1 MAHGQNSYGDPITV
15 VGTDRLSRCIQH
27 ETDHLDGVLFVD
39 RLDPQ
44 TRRAALAEIR
54 NAEWAGLA
62 PPVVK
67 LSPHA
72 GRLGAF
78 GQPR

>member
-1 MAHGQNSYGDPITV
+1 M
-15 VGTDRLSRCIQH
+15 
-27 ETDHLDGVLFVD
+27 LFVD

-67 LSPHA
+67 LSPHGGRA
-72 GRLGAF
+72 GVF